1 MCLESRVCTLVCNK
15 CRCFELLPPFIV
27 ALAAGIGGEASYH
40 FHPVLEVH
48 GLLLLLNSE
57 V

>member
-27 ALAAGIGGEASYH
+27 ALAAGIGGEATITSIQYWKFTVSY
-40 FHPVLEVH
+40 F
-48 GLLLLLNSE
+48 S
-57 V
+57 